1 MDNDELV
8 LQDLVRINT
17 TGKNEVAIAKYLKK
31 LLDEHDI
38 TNEIIEFDDGR
49 AGLIAEIGNGHGPI
63 LAFDGHEDTVALGD
77 KTRWQ
82 TDPLSGIKIGDK
94 IFGRGITDMKSGLAA
109 GVLAMIRLKRNEQLL
124 NGTFKLY
131 ATVGEET
138 GELGAKQMVEAGLA
152 NHIDALLIGEPS
164 GIQLDY
170 IKSLPVEQLLPGIVM
185 AENIHDISE
194 KNKTTEQ
201 HFLEIAH
208 KGAISYRITSQGI
221 TAHSSMPEL
230 GVNAID
236 ALLTFYNKQQELFN
250 DISKIQNKLLGKT
263 TPVVTQIDG
272 GEQPNTVPGSATMG
286 VFVRT
291 IPEVPHEKIVTEVK
305 KIINEINASGK
316 AVLSLTI
323 NFENQPVYSNPNG
336 RLSQITKKIG
346 EKLIHQSL
354 PFIGVSGGTDASQF
368 IKANPNMEV
377 VIFGPGNIT
386 AHQVDEFVDAGMYH
400 SFIDIYESVVH
411 QYLK

>member
-1 MDNDELV
+1 
-8 LQDLVRINT
+8 
-17 TGKNEVAIAKYLKK
+17 
-31 LLDEHDI
+31 
-38 TNEIIEFDDGR
+38 
-49 AGLIAEIGNGHGPI
+49 
-63 LAFDGHEDTVALGD
+63 
-77 KTRWQ
+77 
-82 TDPLSGIKIGDK
+82 
-94 IFGRGITDMKSGLAA
+94 
-109 GVLAMIRLKRNEQLL
+109 MIRLKRNEHLL

-152 NHIDALLIGEPS
+152 NQIDALLIGEPS

-170 IKSLPVEQLLPGIVM
+170 IKSLPAAQSLPGIVM

-194 KNKTTEQ
+194 KNKTAEQ